1 MRNKIIFK
9 NNNERHIDRND
20 VIKDEYT
27 RICFTIDMVVGN
39 AFIKVL
45 RRLILSFLKTRYP
58 AKDEH
63 KLQYITFV
71 KQKGDL
77 MLKEVEEYIEPDYE
91 NYEPSE
97 LTKKLVSIYG
107 KYKSDEEFSNDDDG
121 DLFAYIISVIRN
133 NGFEEISENEP
144 LILHL
149 EKNFI
154 PYFKNYYRICIT
166 KLLNVVKSYENY
178 IMNQYINL
186 EILEKLLDNLV
197 KFNPNDTEQIN
208 KIVSL

>member
-1 MRNKIIFK
+1 
-9 NNNERHIDRND
+9 
-20 VIKDEYT
+20 
-27 RICFTIDMVVGN
+27 
-39 AFIKVL
+39 
-45 RRLILSFLKTRYP
+45 
-58 AKDEH
+58 
-63 KLQYITFV
+63 
-71 KQKGDL
+71 

-197 KFNPNDTEQIN
+197 KFNPNNTKQIN